1 MMANQDE
8 AERRRQDLIQKRAYE
23 IYQARGGTDGLDVD
37 DWLQAELEVD
47 GLPPEDDQ
55 LQLSEDEEGERSDQV

>member
-1 MMANQDE
+1 MANQDE

-23 IYQARGGTDGLDVD
+23 IYEAHGGTDGLDVD

-47 GLPPEDDQ
+47 GP
-55 LQLSEDEEGERSDQV
+55 SSRR